1 MEASVAKAMTEASAA
16 GSQAARETSQAGAAQ
31 QTRAA
36 SSTGAKRTSKTAE
49 TRETVKTREA
59 AVGRDKVQ
67 IDWASASVYG
77 MDYRKPSAKC
87 YLPDHFAKETK
98 IAVQKSSVPF
108 SDPRGFPNE
117 SVTQQALADG
127 QMKRPGRART
137 APGAEL
143 SHLKATARR
152 NPLLA
157 LDTHDLVTIYRQDM
171 TGEESERRVPF
182 SPRNIPGQPVI
193 SMSEILMDPGRFGL
207 AV

>member
-1 MEASVAKAMTEASAA
+1 MTEASAA

-49 TRETVKTREA
+49 TREPRETRDVA
-59 AVGRDKVQ
+59 IGRDKVQ
-67 IDWASASVYG
+67 IDWAQASVYG
-77 MDYRKPSAKC
+77 MDYKKPSAKC

-108 SDPRGFPNE
+108 NDPRGTPAV
-117 SVTQQALADG
+117 SVTQHALAEG
-127 QMKRPGRART
+127 QIKRPGRART
-137 APGAEL
+137 APGL

-152 NPLLA
+152 NPLSA
-157 LDTHDLVTIYRQDM
+157 SENHDLVTMYRQDM
-171 TGEESERRVPF
+171 TGEETERRVPF

-193 SMSEILMDPGRFGL
+193 SMSEILMDPARFGL